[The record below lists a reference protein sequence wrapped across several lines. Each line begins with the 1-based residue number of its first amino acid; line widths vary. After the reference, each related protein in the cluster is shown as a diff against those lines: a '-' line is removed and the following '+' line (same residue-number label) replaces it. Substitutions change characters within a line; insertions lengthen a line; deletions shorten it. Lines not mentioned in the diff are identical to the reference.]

1 MDDLLLL
8 LIISQ
13 VDHKK
18 LSVVQSESLVYQKRV
33 VHVDCL
39 INRLDHACTFWAVSR
54 LLEPVEHF
62 LWKFPLFLLF
72 VFVDP
77 SSDRWLI
84 TGEQDGAGDQLE
96 VNKCRGL
103 SILQICFQSCPTD
116 RQFSFLL
123 DWGTFRSVLWS
134 DVRNI
139 VKYYCEYCFFFIV
152 FLFFCQYFHWILLV
166 VNLHKRLFFVI
177 VIQNLR
183 GVGDDVFAFV
193 DVVLFCRPEAN
204 FCRCSSPRL
213 R

>member
-8 LIISQ
+8 LIISK
-13 VDHKK
+13 VDHNK

-139 VKYYCEYCFFFIV
+139 VKYYCEYFFFLHRLLILLPILSLNPV
-152 FLFFCQYFHWILLV
+152 SCKLAQTSFFCYRHTEFKRRWGWCICICRRGSLL
-166 VNLHKRLFFVI
+166 
-177 VIQNLR
+177 
-183 GVGDDVFAFV
+183 
-193 DVVLFCRPEAN
+193 
-204 FCRCSSPRL
+204 
-213 R
+213 